1 MCINKVGGKMY
12 RLDKRKLNNIF
23 IQIVIIG
30 LSVFFGILVYIIYLD
45 GQIYTYEKTAYGTK
59 LAKEIETKIIEN
71 SSSKNV
77 INEAM
82 KSIVGISRLKDNGTS
97 VFLTKG
103 VESLGIGTG
112 IIVSSKGYILT
123 NQHLVGDKL
132 NVCYITL
139 DTGVEYKGKVVWSDS
154 EIDLAIVK
162 IGVENLNPIKL
173 GDSDNISIGQNV
185 YAIGNPVGFE
195 FEKTVTS
202 GIISGTKRTLK
213 IRNENNKYSYMES
226 LIQTDATINEGNSGG
241 ALINELGEVIG
252 ITSVKVTDAD
262 GIGFAIPINMI
273 KTIIAKFENTGKFNE
288 AYLGIYGY
296 DKEVIPYLK
305 DVIDFESG
313 IYVADIN
320 ENSNLKK
327 SSIKAGDII
336 VKIDDVNLTRMTE
349 LREYIYTKN
358 PGDVVNLRVKR
369 SKKEFIV
376 QVKLNKKL

>member
-1 MCINKVGGKMY
+1 MFRI
-12 RLDKRKLNNIF
+12 DKKKANNVF
-23 IQIVIIG
+23 IQIIIICM
-30 LSVFFGILVYIIYLD
+30 SIYYGILSYVVYLD
-45 GQIYTYEKTAYGTK
+45 GQIYTYEKKEYGTK
-59 LAKEIETKIIEN
+59 LAKEIESKIIKN
-71 SSSKNV
+71 SNSENV

-82 KSIVGISRLKDNGTS
+82 KSIVGISKLKDTGTS
-97 VFLTKG
+97 IFLKKG

-112 IIVSSKGYILT
+112 IIVSKKGYILT
-123 NQHLVGDKL
+123 NQHLVGDKF
-132 NVCYITL
+132 NNCYVTL
-139 DTGVEYKGKVVWSDS
+139 DTGVEYKGNVVWSDN

-162 IGVENLNPIKL
+162 IGVENLSPIKL
-173 GDSDNISIGQNV
+173 GNSDDISIGQNV

-213 IRNENNKYSYMES
+213 VKDENGKYSYMES

-262 GIGFAIPINMI
+262 GIGFAIPINMV
-273 KTIIAKFENTGKFNE
+273 KTIIEKLETEGKFNE

-305 DVIDFESG
+305 DVIDFEDG

-320 ENSNLKK
+320 ESSNLKK

-336 VKIDDVNLTRMTE
+336 VKIDDINITKMTE
-349 LREYIYTKN
+349 LREYIYTKK
-358 PGDVVNLRVKR
+358 PGDIVKLTIKR
-369 SKKEFIV
+369 NKREFIV
-376 QVKLNKKL
+376 QVELNKKL

>member
-1 MCINKVGGKMY
+1 MFRI
-12 RLDKRKLNNIF
+12 DKKKANNVF
-23 IQIVIIG
+23 IQIIIIC
-30 LSVFFGILVYIIYLD
+30 LSIFFGILAYVVYLD
-45 GQIYTYEKTAYGTK
+45 GQIYTYEKKEYGTK
-59 LAKEIETKIIEN
+59 LAKEIESKIIKN
-71 SSSKNV
+71 SNSENV

-82 KSIVGISRLKDNGTS
+82 KSIVGISKLKDTGTS
-97 VFLTKG
+97 IFLKKG

-112 IIVSSKGYILT
+112 IIVSKKGYILT
-123 NQHLVGDKL
+123 NQHLVGDKF
-132 NVCYITL
+132 NNCYVTL
-139 DTGVEYKGKVVWSDS
+139 DTGVEYKGNVVWSDN

-162 IGVENLNPIKL
+162 IGVENLSPIKL
-173 GDSDNISIGQNV
+173 GNSDDISIGQNV

-213 IRNENNKYSYMES
+213 VKDENGKYSYMES

-262 GIGFAIPINMI
+262 GIGFAIPINMV
-273 KTIIAKFENTGKFNE
+273 KTIIEKLETEGKFNE

-305 DVIDFESG
+305 DVIDFEDG

-320 ENSNLKK
+320 ESSNLKK

-336 VKIDDVNLTRMTE
+336 L
-349 LREYIYTKN
+349 KN
-358 PGDVVNLRVKR
+358 Q
-369 SKKEFIV
+369 EI
-376 QVKLNKKL
+376 